1 MKQYMYRAEWLC
13 EPCAQRE
20 ATTLGIELGKFDG
33 DSDDGPVG
41 PYVDQ
46 ESDCPEHCGE
56 CGVFMRNNLTD
67 PAGIDYVMEAISNH
81 YASNGTDGNIKVI
94 NEWRNYY
101 NL

>member
-1 MKQYMYRAEWLC
+1 
-13 EPCAQRE
+13 
-20 ATTLGIELGKFDG
+20 
-33 DSDDGPVG
+33 
-41 PYVDQ
+41 
-46 ESDCPEHCGE
+46 
-56 CGVFMRNNLTD
+56 